1 MLDFDSGDDG
11 SNPSGTIRQ
20 LRQLWL
26 EQFVENRAGGG
37 MTTLVR
43 GER

>member
-1 MLDFDSGDDG
+1 MLDFDSGDGG
-11 SNPSGTIRQ
+11 SNPSGTVDK
-20 LRQLWL
+20 WL